1 MVSPQALSV
10 DFKLATPVD
19 VERLIELMREFYVVE
34 HLSFDEVFAR
44 SSVQRM
50 LMESAVVGFAFLLC
64 ANEETIGYLVL
75 TFGFSLEFGGRFGL
89 LDELYLREQFRGRG
103 LGRACLQFIEQVCS
117 ERGISVLRLEVDR
130 SNRAALG
137 LYESAGYRA
146 HDRDLMT
153 KWLDN

>member
-1 MVSPQALSV
+1 MG
-10 DFKLATPVD
+10 FKLATLVD
-19 VERLIELMREFYVVE
+19 EERLIGLMREFYVVE
-34 HLSFDEVFAR
+34 HLSFDEALAR
-44 SSVQRM
+44 SSVQRV
-50 LMESAVVGFAFLLC
+50 LVESAVGVAYVLC
-64 ANEETIGYLVL
+64 VDEETIGYLVL

-103 LGRACLQFIEQVCS
+103 AGRACLRFIEQVCS